1 MTMLKQ
7 ATGNLNATRVADA
20 ALAASRQVWLAGL
33 GAATVTRQWA
43 RNDAGDVFRA
53 LIKEGSAMESRA
65 IRVIG
70 KQIDSS
76 LAIATST
83 WNKARHTALTTVN
96 ELVDTAAAAL
106 PKLKAPVVAMRRAT
120 AKPKKAMAR
129 AKPRKV
135 RRGKR
140 STRKA

>member
-1 MTMLKQ
+1 MLKQ
-7 ATGNLNATRVADA
+7 ATSNLNATRVADA

-53 LIKEGSAMESRA
+53 LVKEGSAMETRA

-70 KQIDSS
+70 KQVDSS
-76 LAIATST
+76 FAVATSA
-83 WNKARHTALTTVN
+83 WNKARHTALTAVN

-106 PKLKAPVVAMRRAT
+106 PKLKGPIVAKRKAA
-120 AKPKKAMAR
+120 AKSKKTVSR

-140 STRKA
+140 STRTA

>member
-1 MTMLKQ
+1 MLQQ
-7 ATGNLNATRVADA
+7 ATSNLNATRVADA

-53 LIKEGSAMESRA
+53 LVKEGSAMETRA

-70 KQIDSS
+70 KQVDSS
-76 LAIATST
+76 LAVATSA
-83 WNKARHTALTTVN
+83 WNKARHTALTAVN

-106 PKLKAPVVAMRRAT
+106 PKLKVTVPAT
-120 AKPKKAMAR
+120 RKATSKPKKAVSR

-135 RRGKR
+135 RRAKR

>member
-1 MTMLKQ
+1 
-7 ATGNLNATRVADA
+7 
-20 ALAASRQVWLAGL
+20 
-33 GAATVTRQWA
+33 
-43 RNDAGDVFRA
+43 
-53 LIKEGSAMESRA
+53 METRA

-70 KQIDSS
+70 KQVDSS
-76 LAIATST
+76 LAVATSA

-106 PKLKAPVVAMRRAT
+106 PKLKVTVPATRKTT
-120 AKPKKAMAR
+120 AKPKKAVSR

>member
-1 MTMLKQ
+1 MLKQ
-7 ATGNLNATRVADA
+7 VAGNLNANRVADA

-33 GAATVTRQWA
+33 GAAIVTREWA
-43 RNDAGDVFRA
+43 RSDAGHVFRTFV
-53 LIKEGSAMESRA
+53 KEGQGVEKRA

-70 KQIDSS
+70 QQVDSS
-76 LAIATST
+76 LALATST

-96 ELVDTAAAAL
+96 GLVDAAAVAL
-106 PKLKAPVVAMRRAT
+106 PRLKAPVVALRKAA
-120 AKPKKAMAR
+120 AKPGKTASR

-135 RRGKR
+135 RRAKR

>member
-1 MTMLKQ
+1 MLKQ
-7 ATGNLNATRVADA
+7 ATSNLNATRVADA

-53 LIKEGSAMESRA
+53 LVKEGSAMETRA

-70 KQIDSS
+70 KQVDSS
-76 LAIATST
+76 FAVATSA
-83 WNKARHTALTTVN
+83 WNKARHTALTAVN

-106 PKLKAPVVAMRRAT
+106 PKLKVTVPAT
-120 AKPKKAMAR
+120 RKATSKPKKAVSR

-135 RRGKR
+135 RRAKR